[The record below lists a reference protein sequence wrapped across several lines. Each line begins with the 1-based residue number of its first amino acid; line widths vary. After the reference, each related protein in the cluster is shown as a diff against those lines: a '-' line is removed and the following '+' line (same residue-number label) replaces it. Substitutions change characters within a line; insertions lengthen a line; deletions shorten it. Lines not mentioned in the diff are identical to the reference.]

1 MRLWSIHPSLLDTKG
16 FSALWRESILAQNA
30 ILNKM
35 GYSNHPQL
43 IRFKNSSDVNNCMRL
58 YMLSIF
64 SESIDRGYAFD
75 YNKTVLGDKNILE
88 RDTLPSIPVTIGQ
101 VLYEKKLFLAK
112 LKYRKRPMREKK
124 IIELEDKMN
133 DHVLLNPVFT
143 LVPGRIESWERII
156 KSLQY
161 DNIL

>member
-43 IRFKNSSDVNNCMRL
+43 IRFKNSSDTNNCTRL
-58 YMLSIF
+58 YLLSIF
-64 SESIDRGYAFD
+64 SESIDRGYDFD
-75 YNKTVLGDKNILE
+75 YNKIVIGDKDILE
-88 RDTLPSIPVTIGQ
+88 RDILPSIPVTIGQ
-101 VLYEKKLFLAK
+101 VLYEKKLLLEK
-112 LKYRKRPMREKK
+112 LKYRKRPMKEKK
-124 IIELEDKMN
+124 IMELEDKMN
-133 DHVLLNPVFT
+133 NCVQLNPVFT
-143 LVPGRIESWERII
+143 LVSGRIESWEKII

-161 DNIL
+161 KQ